1 MLDIQKGDRVCH
13 YYLSVP
19 YTVSK
24 IHRKSG
30 VLILKTPQGDDFL
43 SQLEDMEHLLRFY
56 PQKGDRV
63 LLSMQHYLE
72 HWRLRYAAEK
82 KVKESMGKK
91 EYKNWK
97 YFREL
102 EEQFEEI
109 CYKTPKW
116 VNEILDVKQII
127 PGDMALVRKQGVVS
141 TSLPA
146 SCLLVYERPRA
157 ADQRNP
163 RHLQAVESDR
173 TRKAS

>member
-30 VLILKTPQGDDFL
+30 VLVLKTPQGDDFL

-63 LLSMQHYLE
+63 LLLMAPYLE
-72 HWRLRYAAEK
+72 YVRSQLERERQLRE
-82 KVKESMGKK
+82 EQGKA
-91 EYKNWK
+91 YKNWK
-97 YFREL
+97 HLREA
-102 EEQFEEI
+102 EEQFEDL
-109 CYKTPKW
+109 CRKPPKW
-116 VNEILDVKQII
+116 CNEILEVRQII
-127 PGDMALVRKQGVVS
+127 PGDLAFIKKQGVIE

-146 SCLLVYERPRA
+146 RCFSVYERPRA
-157 ADQRNP
+157 ADQRNS
-163 RHLQAVESDR
+163 RHLTAVESSS